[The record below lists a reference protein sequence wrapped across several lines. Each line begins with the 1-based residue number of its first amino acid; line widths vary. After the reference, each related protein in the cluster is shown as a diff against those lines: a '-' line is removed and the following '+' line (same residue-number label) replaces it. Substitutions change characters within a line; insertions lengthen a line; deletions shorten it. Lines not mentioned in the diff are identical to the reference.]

1 MADVALSR
9 LKAEGKFYDPGEEV
23 PDLEDA
29 DALKERGVIGSSAD
43 FDAQEKERKDAEK
56 AADEAQ
62 QEADEKQAE
71 ADQLRLVAQGILNP
85 QYSVTDEEAKALN
98 KKDDEEEPAPEATST
113 KATAAKASSDK

>member
-1 MADVALSR
+1 MANVALSR

-23 PDLEDA
+23 PDLDDAED
-29 DALKERGVIGSSAD
+29 LKERGVIGSSAD

-98 KKDDEEEPAPEATST
+98 KTDEDEEEAPSVSPA
-113 KATAAKASSDK
+113 KATTAKATDK